1 MSKKG
6 RILVGMSG
14 GVDSTVTALLL
25 HEQGYEVIGI
35 TLNILDYNYTGERVK
50 NPCCSIES
58 IMGAKE
64 IANFIGFKHFI
75 IDVKNEFQ
83 SKVVDKFV
91 DEYMAGR
98 TPNPCIR
105 CNSDIKWGEMIR
117 QADIFDCEK
126 IATGHYANVN
136 EQNGRYYLTRGKDKL
151 KDQTYFLWALDQYT
165 LSRTIFPLGEL
176 TKPEVRSIAFTRG
189 HTQIAHKQEN
199 FDICFVPDNDYRLFL
214 KERIPD
220 LEEKYAGGYFVDVEG
235 NVLGKHK
242 GYMNYTIGQ
251 RKGLGIALGKPVY
264 VVSIAPKTN
273 TVVIGE
279 RDKLNKNGLF
289 VNEINMMK
297 YEEISEPKEVST
309 MVRYKS
315 QAIESKVSK
324 FDDSTYEITFEANVQ
339 GIASGQSAVFYE
351 GDDVVGGGI
360 IKESF

>member
-1 MSKKG
+1 MSKHGK
-6 RILVGMSG
+6 ILVGMSG

-50 NPCCSIES
+50 NPCCSLES

-64 IANFIGFKHFI
+64 ISDFIGFKHMI

-83 SKVVDKFV
+83 FSVVDKFI

-105 CNSDIKWGEMIR
+105 CNSDIKWGEMMN
-117 QADIFDCEK
+117 QADIYDCEK
-126 IATGHYANVN
+126 IATGHYANIKKEN
-136 EQNGRYYLTRGKDKL
+136 NRYFLSKGKDSL
-151 KDQTYFLWALDQYT
+151 KDQTYFLWALDQKT
-165 LSRTIFPLGEL
+165 LARTIFPLGNL

-189 HTQIAHKQEN
+189 HTQVANKQEN

-214 KERIPD
+214 SERIPD
-220 LEEKYAGGYFVDVEG
+220 LKEKFEGGNYVDIEG

-251 RKGLGIALGKPVY
+251 RKGLNIALGKPAY
-264 VVSIAPKTN
+264 VVKIDSKTN
-273 TVVIGE
+273 TIVLGE
-279 RDKLNKNGLF
+279 RENLNRNGIF
-289 VNEINMMK
+289 VKDINMMK
-297 YEEISEPKEVST
+297 YKNISTPIEAST

-315 QAIESKVSK
+315 AGILSKVSISSE
-324 FDDSTYEITFEANVQ
+324 DRLEIGFEANVQ
-339 GIASGQSAVFYE
+339 GIAPGQSAVFYE
-351 GDDVVGGGI
+351 GQDVIGGGI
-360 IKESF
+360 IEESF